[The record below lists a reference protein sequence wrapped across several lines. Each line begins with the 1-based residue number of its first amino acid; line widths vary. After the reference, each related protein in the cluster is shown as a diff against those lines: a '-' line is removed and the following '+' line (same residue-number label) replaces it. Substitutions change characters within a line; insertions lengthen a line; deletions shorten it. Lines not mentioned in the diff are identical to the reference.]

1 MPNRQSRRLLI
12 GALLLCGLSGC
23 SDTPTAQRWEVLL
36 LGIPEEVVASRAP
49 ETSTYYILKQTHEP
63 LFRRADSQN
72 YSSRLLKSWSRD
84 LTAKEYVF
92 CPDTSLRFD
101 AENRFDLEYFRKYL
115 QSVTGRYSKDYA
127 LKSENECFRVVFPYP
142 RKGYLDALIL
152 YDNSPS
158 VSKAPGIETG
168 LGPFYVDSISKDKIT
183 LLRKKRVRNGYN
195 EIVIRE
201 FDPVRS
207 SEYKYSVISD
217 FNKLMSSDVP
227 DSYKSDYQ
235 GFNNI
240 QLRSNVLMINHPDR
254 AVRRQIY
261 NCLDVERFR
270 SAFLP
275 QTREFYNIATILPVG
290 VPGSVPGKPEQACKK
305 NEALKGKEVV
315 LYNHR
320 PGNRAQMEKF
330 AAEFS
335 SRAGLVLKIVY
346 CTPQELV
353 RVLHRYPRPFNLTV
367 LALDTVYPEYLTFFD
382 CFVRDDG
389 YFDFKLPR
397 ISKLY
402 SMLADEDDPD
412 KKTEIAKDILS
423 ELSEEA
429 VALPL
434 SQDNKMFYYP
444 KKIKNL
450 HVGRGFMEYP
460 EVAEFK
466 W

>member
-1 MPNRQSRRLLI
+1 MSDRQSRKLLTC
-12 GALLLCGLSGC
+12 ALLLGVLWGC
-23 SDTPTAQRWEVLL
+23 SDSPEVQRWEVLM

-72 YSSRLLKSWSRD
+72 YSSRLLKDWSRD

-92 CPDTSLRFD
+92 CPDTSLQFD
-101 AENRFDLEYFRKYL
+101 ENNRFSLEYFHKYL
-115 QSVTGRYSKDYA
+115 QVVTGRYCKDYA
-127 LKSENECFRVVFPYP
+127 LKQERDCFRVVFPYP

-152 YDNSPS
+152 YDNSPAIT
-158 VSKAPGIETG
+158 KAPGIETG
-168 LGPFYVDSISKDKIT
+168 LGPYYVDSISKDKIT
-183 LLRKKRVRNGYN
+183 LLRKNRVRNGYN
-195 EIVIRE
+195 EIVIRD
-201 FDPVRS
+201 FDPARGV
-207 SEYKYSVISD
+207 EYKYSEVAD

-227 DSYKSDYQ
+227 EKYKTEYL

-261 NCLDVERFR
+261 NCLDVDKFR
-270 SAFLP
+270 RAFFP
-275 QTREFYNIATILPVG
+275 QAKEFYDIATILPVG
-290 VPGSVPGKPEQACKK
+290 VLGSVPGKPEQSCKQS
-305 NEALKGKEVV
+305 EALKGKEVV

-320 PGNRAQMEKF
+320 PGNRVQMEEF

-335 SRAGLVLKIVY
+335 SRAGLAMKIVY

-402 SMLADEDDPD
+402 SLLADEDDPD
-412 KKTEIAKDILS
+412 KKTDIAKDILK
-423 ELSEEA
+423 ELSGEA
-429 VALPL
+429 VVLPL
-434 SQDNKMFYYP
+434 SQDNKKFYYP

-460 EVAEFK
+460 EVGEFR